1 MITRRPTRVM
11 LVPRIPHNPRSG
23 FRPEPTSLHASALA
37 FWRSFGVALLAALR
51 QSRERQAAR
60 EIEYHRHLIEEA
72 RIFKLNRPKPRPQP
86 GGMVV
91 KIAIVA
97 TVAVLGLLHIIGGTM
112 LERQARGESKTVI
125 LSGD

>member
-1 MITRRPTRVM
+1 V
-11 LVPRIPHNPRSG
+11 
-23 FRPEPTSLHASALA
+23 HASALV

-60 EIEYHRHLIEEA
+60 EIEYHRQLIEGA
-72 RIFKLNRPKPRPQP
+72 RSYKLNRPEPRPQS

-97 TVAVLGLLHIIGGTM
+97 TSRFLDCSISSVVPCRSDRLGAKPRPSSCREI
-112 LERQARGESKTVI
+112 EAI
-125 LSGD
+125 LPRDR

>member
-1 MITRRPTRVM
+1 V
-11 LVPRIPHNPRSG
+11 
-23 FRPEPTSLHASALA
+23 HASPLV
-37 FWRSFGVALLAALR
+37 FWRSFGLTLLAALR

>member
-1 MITRRPTRVM
+1 MQ
-11 LVPRIPHNPRSG
+11 
-23 FRPEPTSLHASALA
+23 ASALV

-60 EIEYHRHLIEEA
+60 EIEYHRHLIEGA
-72 RIFKLNRPKPRPQP
+72 RIYKLNRPKPRLQS

-97 TVAVLGLLHIIGGTM
+97 TVAVFGLLHIICGTM
-112 LERQARGESKTVI
+112 LERQTRGETKTVI

>member
-1 MITRRPTRVM
+1 MISQRPTRVM

-23 FRPEPTSLHASALA
+23 FQPEPTSGHASALVL
-37 FWRSFGVALLAALR
+37 WRSFGVALLAALR

-60 EIEYHRHLIEEA
+60 EIEYHRHLIEGA
-72 RIFKLNRPKPRPQP
+72 RIYKLNRPKPRLQS

-91 KIAIVA
+91 KIAIIA
-97 TVAVLGLLHIIGGTM
+97 TVGVLGLLHIIGGTM
-112 LERQARGESKTVI
+112 LERQARGESKTAI

>member
-1 MITRRPTRVM
+1 V
-11 LVPRIPHNPRSG
+11 
-23 FRPEPTSLHASALA
+23 HASALV

-60 EIEYHRHLIEEA
+60 EIEYHRQLIEGA
-72 RIFKLNRPKPRPQP
+72 RIYKLNRPEPRPQS

-97 TVAVLGLLHIIGGTM
+97 TVTVFGLLHIISGAM
-112 LERQARGESKTVI
+112 SERQARGETKTVI

>member
-1 MITRRPTRVM
+1 V
-11 LVPRIPHNPRSG
+11 
-23 FRPEPTSLHASALA
+23 HASALA

-60 EIEYHRHLIEEA
+60 EIEYHRQLIEGA
-72 RIFKLNRPKPRPQP
+72 RSYKLNRPEPRPQS

-97 TVAVLGLLHIIGGTM
+97 TVAVLGLLHIIGAAM
-112 LERQARGESKTVI
+112 LDRQARGETKTVI

>member
-1 MITRRPTRVM
+1 M
-11 LVPRIPHNPRSG
+11 
-23 FRPEPTSLHASALA
+23 HASALG
-37 FWRSFGVALLAALR
+37 FWRSFGGALLAALR

-72 RIFKLNRPKPRPQP
+72 RIYKLNRPKPRP

-97 TVAVLGLLHIIGGTM
+97 IVAVFGLLHIIGGTM
-112 LERQARGESKTVI
+112 LERQARGETKTVI

>member
-1 MITRRPTRVM
+1 M
-11 LVPRIPHNPRSG
+11 
-23 FRPEPTSLHASALA
+23 HASALV

-72 RIFKLNRPKPRPQP
+72 RIYKLNRPKPRPQS

-97 TVAVLGLLHIIGGTM
+97 TVAVFGLLHIIGGAV
-112 LERQARGESKTVI
+112 LERQALGEIKTVI

>member
-1 MITRRPTRVM
+1 MISQRATRVM
-11 LVPRIPHNPRSG
+11 SVPRIPHNPRSG
-23 FRPEPTSLHASALA
+23 FRSEPTSVQASALV

-97 TVAVLGLLHIIGGTM
+97 TVAVLGLLHIIGGAM
-112 LERQARGESKTVI
+112 LERQARGETKTVI